1 MKNNSVYEFL
11 SYLDSRIDHFDNE
24 ITNSLTLL
32 SFESA
37 DFNAEMH
44 AELKHLRKKYAETVL
59 IDHMAEVDYCGSD
72 EPREVVRTCNRCEK
86 YIYEGEHYIYEF
98 NTDTAFCSTECAAS
112 DVLDNIDLHVDVT
125 TVIEDTAW
133 EIASNF
139 PTKEAKLNECE

>member
-24 ITNSLTLL
+24 ITNSLISLA
-32 SFESA
+32 FDSA
-37 DFNAEMH
+37 IFNTKMYV
-44 AELKHLRKKYAETVL
+44 ELKNLRKKYADTVL
-59 IDHMAEVDYCGSD
+59 IDHMSEVDYCGSD
-72 EPREVVRTCNRCEK
+72 EAREVVVKCWRCEK
-86 YIYEGEHYIYEF
+86 SIYEGEHYIYEF

-139 PTKEAKLNECE
+139 PTKEAKLNECK